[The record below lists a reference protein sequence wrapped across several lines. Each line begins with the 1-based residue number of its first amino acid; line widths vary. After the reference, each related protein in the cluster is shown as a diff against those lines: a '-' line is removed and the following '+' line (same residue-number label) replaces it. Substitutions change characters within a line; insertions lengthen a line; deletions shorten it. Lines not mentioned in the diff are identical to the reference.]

1 MINDNRS
8 EAIDLQEIWDNLLR
22 NFALEQENNI
32 PAVVINYD
40 RAKNLV
46 TCRPAIN
53 RVDMDGKS
61 TTRAAVVVPCL
72 NPCGNGLGINF
83 PLQPGDT
90 GWIVAADRDTTNF
103 CSTRQVSDPDTGF
116 LHRHSFGVFIPDR
129 IHDFTINSD
138 DDGALVI
145 ENLAASTRISIKD
158 NRVKITRQNVNAE
171 INGFEIVLKTPTSSI
186 VAADDGTVTIKA
198 TQTTIDG
205 MANVSTGATGVITL
219 ASVATVANG
228 IVTSIS

>member
-8 EAIDLQEIWDNLLR
+8 EAIDLQEIWNNLLR
-22 NFALEQENNI
+22 NFALEQEHNI
-32 PAVVINYD
+32 PAVVLSYD
-40 RAKNLV
+40 RAQNLV

-53 RVDMDGKS
+53 RVNVDGES
-61 TTRAAVVVPCL
+61 VARAEVTVPCL

-83 PLQPGDT
+83 PLQPGET
-90 GWIVAADRDTTNF
+90 GWLVGADRDTTNF
-103 CSTRQVSDPDTGF
+103 YSTRQVSDPNSGM
-116 LHRHSFGVFIPDR
+116 LHRHQFGVFIPDR

-145 ENLAASTRISIKD
+145 ENLAATTRISIKD
-158 NRVKITRQNVNAE
+158 NRVKITRRNVHAE
-171 INGFEIVLKTPTSSI
+171 VNGFEIVLKTPTSNI

-205 MANVSTGATGVITL
+205 MANISTGATGVITL